1 MKVQILRTERL
12 FDGFFKL
19 DRAHL
24 RHETPDGGMS
34 PEVMRL
40 NLERGDGAAVLLVN
54 RDRRTVVLTRQFR
67 YAVWLRGDGGRML
80 EIPAGTVAPGKSPAA
95 VARSEL
101 IEEVG
106 YRPARLRKLMTI
118 YSSPGTTTERTQLFY
133 AEVDESHKVAS
144 GGGLDSEHE
153 FIEVVELPIRDAI
166 RMADRGK
173 IRDGKTLVALQWLAA
188 GGLESRSAARLRRS
202 ARSHGR

>member
-1 MKVQILRTERL
+1 MKVDIVRTERL

-24 RHETPDGGMS
+24 RHQTPDGGMS

-67 YAVWLRGDGGRML
+67 YATWLRGDGGWML
-80 EIPAGTVAPGKSPAA
+80 EIPAGTVPPGKSPAA
-95 VARSEL
+95 IARSEL

-118 YSSPGTTTERTQLFY
+118 YSSPGTTTERTHLFY
-133 AEVDESHKVAS
+133 GEVANHHKIAA

-153 FIEVVELPIRDAI
+153 FIEVVELPIRKANQ
-166 RMADRGK
+166 MLNGGK
-173 IRDGKTLVALQWLAA
+173 ILDGKTIVALQWLN
-188 GGLESRSAARLRRS
+188 ARGDRRVKTQHPP
-202 ARSHGR
+202 RVPP